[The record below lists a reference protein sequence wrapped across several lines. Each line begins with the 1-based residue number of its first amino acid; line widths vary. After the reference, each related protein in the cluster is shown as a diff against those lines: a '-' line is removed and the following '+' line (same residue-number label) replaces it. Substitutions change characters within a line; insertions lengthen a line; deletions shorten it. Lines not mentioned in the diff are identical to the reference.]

1 MFRRSRRKIE
11 NRFVSYLNNLSVR
24 RKLLVLY
31 VFCVL
36 IPLIVTDGFII
47 GMFVRNERNRV
58 SKEMESLAETTAN
71 DFSNEFRHSFNT
83 ANSIYSNARV
93 REYLETDYSSTSD
106 YTKAYTSNPIDPYI
120 TSKTPEIK
128 DIMLCVD
135 NPSIVNGRH
144 FYRIN
149 SINDS
154 AWYKEYSKNATDTA
168 LIFFYSGL
176 DSGSY
181 MQANTRRIAI
191 IKNMSTETKNNIPM
205 LAVIMLDYPTVVR
218 DMHNPVGNYT
228 VNICV
233 EDRIILSNDGNA
245 YNYVP
250 FKSLPM
256 NARIGYEKTVSL
268 YGTDYRIAVMAP
280 ARTTIA
286 DMADMINANTVTI
299 IILVLVNI
307 FFPLMMVRL
316 LNSSFTERLRKLS
329 NTFHK
334 AESSVGL
341 LEVMDVEGTD
351 EISYLLEGYNGL
363 VRRNRN
369 LIKTIYEDRLT
380 RQEMEIEKQAAEL
393 LSLRMQINPH
403 FFFNVLENIRMHSIV
418 KGETETAYMIERLAS
433 LAREIADWKDDVIP
447 LSKEMSFISDYLK
460 LKQYRYGSRFKFNL
474 SADDEALTAY
484 IPKLTLATFV
494 ENACVHGVEK
504 KSSDAVII
512 VDASVKDDRL
522 ILEIEDTGAGMSQ
535 EKAEKLLETMRT
547 CNYTHLSSS
556 DRIGIINAC
565 VRLKVIEG
573 DDVEFYLESEE
584 GIGTYL
590 RIEMKR
596 LKNAVRGFRR
606 KEPSDHN
613 EQG

>member
-1 MFRRSRRKIE
+1 MLRKSRRKIE
-11 NRFVSYLNNLSVR
+11 KRIVSYLNSLSVR

-36 IPLIVTDGFII
+36 IPLIITDGFII

-58 SKEMESLAETTAN
+58 SKEMENLAETTAN
-71 DFSNEFRHSFNT
+71 DFTNEFRHSINT
-83 ANSIYSNARV
+83 ANSIYSNSKITDF
-93 REYLETDYSSTSD
+93 LETEYASSSD
-106 YTKAYTSNPIDPYI
+106 YTKALTNNPVDSYI

-128 DIMLCVD
+128 NIMLFAE
-135 NPSIVNGRH
+135 NPSIVNGKH
-144 FYRIN
+144 FYRI
-149 SINDS
+149 STIEKS
-154 AWYKEYSKNATDTA
+154 AWYTEYQYKESDTA
-168 LIFFYSGL
+168 LIFFYSGM
-176 DSGSY
+176 DSSNY
-181 MQANTRRIAI
+181 MQANTRRIAVV
-191 IKNMSTETKNNIPM
+191 KNLSTETQKNMKM
-205 LAVIMLDYPTVVR
+205 LVAIMIDYPTVVR
-218 DMHNPVGNYT
+218 DMHNPADNYT
-228 VNICV
+228 VNIC
-233 EDRIILSNDGNA
+233 EDDRILLSNDGNA
-245 YNYVP
+245 NNYIP

-256 NARIGYEKTVSL
+256 NAKIGYEKKVQL
-268 YGTDYRIAVMAP
+268 YGTEYRIVVMAP
-280 ARTTIA
+280 AGTTIE
-286 DMADMINANTVTI
+286 DMLNANTATI

-316 LNSSFTERLRKLS
+316 LNSSFTERLRNLS
-329 NTFHK
+329 NTFHN
-334 AESSVGL
+334 AENSVGL

-460 LKQYRYGSRFKFNL
+460 LQQYRYGDRFKFNI
-474 SADDEALTAY
+474 SADDDALTAY

-535 EKAEKLLETMRT
+535 EKADKLLETMRT
-547 CNYTHLSSS
+547 CNYTHLSTS

-573 DDVEFYLESEE
+573 DDVEFFLESEE

-606 KEPSDHN
+606 KEPSDNN

>member
-1 MFRRSRRKIE
+1 MLRRSRRKIE
-11 NRFVSYLNNLSVR
+11 NKLVSYLNNLSVR

-47 GMFVRNERNRV
+47 GMFVNNEKNRV
-58 SKEMESLAETTAN
+58 SKEMENLAETTAN
-71 DFSNEFRHSFNT
+71 DFTNEFRHSINT
-83 ANSIYSNARV
+83 ANSIFSNSKV
-93 REYLETDYSSTSD
+93 REYLETDYANSSD
-106 YTKAYTSNPIDPYI
+106 YTRAHSSNPVESYI

-128 DIMLCVD
+128 NIMLCVD

-149 SINDS
+149 SVEKS
-154 AWYKEYSKNATDTA
+154 TWYTEYLKKESDTA

-176 DSGSY
+176 DSDNY
-181 MQANTRRIAI
+181 MQANTRRIAVVQ
-191 IKNMSTETKNNIPM
+191 NLSTETRKNYTMI
-205 LAVIMLDYPTVVR
+205 AVIMLDYPTVVR
-218 DMHNPVGNYT
+218 DMRSPADNYT
-228 VNICV
+228 VYIC
-233 EDRIILSNDGNA
+233 EDDRILLSNDGNA
-245 YNYVP
+245 DNYIP

-256 NARIGYEKTVSL
+256 NARIGYEKQVQL
-268 YGTDYRIAVMAP
+268 YGTEYRIVVMAP

-286 DMADMINANTVTI
+286 DMINANTLTV

-307 FFPLMMVRL
+307 LFPLMMVRL

-334 AESSVGL
+334 AEKAVGL

-460 LKQYRYGSRFKFNL
+460 LQQYRYGSRFKFNI
-474 SADDEALTAY
+474 SADDEALSAY

-547 CNYTHLSSS
+547 CNYTHLSTS

-573 DDVEFYLESEE
+573 DDVGFYLESEE

-606 KEPSDHN
+606 KEPSDNN

>member
-1 MFRRSRRKIE
+1 MLRKSRRKIE
-11 NRFVSYLNNLSVR
+11 KRIVSYLNSLSVR

-36 IPLIVTDGFII
+36 IPLIITDGFII
-47 GMFVRNERNRV
+47 GMFVKNEQNRV
-58 SKEMESLAETTAN
+58 SKEMENLAETTAN
-71 DFSNEFRHSFNT
+71 DFTNEFLHSINT
-83 ANSIYSNARV
+83 ANSIFSNSKIRDF
-93 REYLETDYSSTSD
+93 LETEYASSSE
-106 YTKAYTSNPIDPYI
+106 YTKAQTNNPVDSYI

-128 DIMLCVD
+128 NIMLFAE
-135 NPSIVNGRH
+135 NSSIVNGKH
-144 FYRIN
+144 FYRMSTITK
-149 SINDS
+149 SI
-154 AWYKEYSKNATDTA
+154 WYTEYLKKESDTA
-168 LIFFYSGL
+168 LVFFYSGM
-176 DSGSY
+176 DSSNY
-181 MQANTRRIAI
+181 MQANTRRIAVV
-191 IKNMSTETKNNIPM
+191 KNLSTETRKNMKM
-205 LAVIMLDYPTVVR
+205 LVAIMLDYPTVVR
-218 DMHNPVGNYT
+218 DMHSPADNYT
-228 VNICV
+228 VHIC
-233 EDRIILSNDGNA
+233 EDDRILLSNDGNA
-245 YNYVP
+245 NNYIP
-250 FKSLPM
+250 FKSLPL
-256 NARIGYEKTVSL
+256 NAKIGYEKKVQL
-268 YGTDYRIAVMAP
+268 YGTEYRIVVMAP
-280 ARTTIA
+280 AGTTIE
-286 DMADMINANTVTI
+286 DMLNANTLTI

-316 LNSSFTERLRKLS
+316 LNSSFTDRLRNLS
-329 NTFHK
+329 NTFHN
-334 AESSVGL
+334 AENSVGL
-341 LEVMDVEGTD
+341 LEVMNIEGTD

-460 LKQYRYGSRFKFNL
+460 LQQYRYGDRFKFNI
-474 SADDEALTAY
+474 SADDDALTAY

-535 EKAEKLLETMRT
+535 EKADKLLETMRT
-547 CNYTHLSSS
+547 CNYTHLSTS

-573 DDVEFYLESEE
+573 DDVEFFLESEE

-606 KEPSDHN
+606 KEPSDNN